1 MKYGYIRCSTQ
12 KQDFS
17 RQEMIL
23 KSYNID
29 KIFEEKITGTQK
41 AKTRPVFEEMLSI
54 LKDGDTIYFESMS
67 RMARSIQDLIDTTK
81 IITKE
86 LKCTVI
92 FLKENLTI
100 GGKKMDAMSELLFN
114 IMGSFAQFERDLIA
128 DRTRQGLQ
136 AKKEQGVRLGRPE
149 TITENCK
156 QQAIELRKKGYKLS
170 KIKEMT
176 GVSMAQVSKWTS
188 VLA

>member
-41 AKTRPVFEEMLSI
+41 AKTRPAFEEMLSM

-100 GGKKMDAMSELLFN
+100 SGKKMDAMSELLFN

-136 AKKEQGVRLGRPE
+136 AKKEQGVKLGRPE